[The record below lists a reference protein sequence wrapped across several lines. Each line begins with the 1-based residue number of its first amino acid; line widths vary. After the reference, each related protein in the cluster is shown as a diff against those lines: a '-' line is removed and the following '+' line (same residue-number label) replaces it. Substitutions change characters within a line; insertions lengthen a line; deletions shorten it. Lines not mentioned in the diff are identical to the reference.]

1 MADTTMRLRIYG
13 VRGSHPPTKASNTKY
28 GVNTT
33 CLRIDLGDHLI
44 IFDAG
49 TGIINLGHDLMVEL
63 KDAGNHSP
71 NLWKLN
77 VLFTHFHIDH
87 LMGFSY
93 FVMNYLPKTEF
104 HFLYPRMI
112 NYDLKDVL
120 EELMNPALFPVT
132 LSELPS
138 TRHYYEIGE
147 GKVIYF
153 FEDGF
158 KIYHVSEAEDVTG
171 WQGRIS
177 CRRFYTH
184 PKSGSYTYKIESS
197 AGKSIV
203 FATDVE
209 GFVGSDQRLLKFAQ
223 GADILIHDAQ
233 YTLQE
238 YEIFQGFGHSTYEM
252 ACKVAKEANVKK
264 LLLFHHDPKHDDKVL
279 KEIEDNAQKLFS
291 ETYMANEDMD
301 FKL

>member
-13 VRGSHPPTKASNTKY
+13 VRGSHPPTRASNTKY

-33 CLRIDLGDHLI
+33 CLRIDLGNHLI

-49 TGIINLGHDLMVEL
+49 TGIINLGQDLMVEL
-63 KDAGNHSP
+63 KDTGNSQ

-77 VLFTHFHIDH
+77 VFFTHFHIDH

-93 FVMNYLPKTEF
+93 FVMNYLSKTEF

-112 NYDLKDVL
+112 NYDLEDVL

-138 TRHYYEIGE
+138 RRHYHEIGE
-147 GKVIYF
+147 GNVIYF
-153 FEDGF
+153 FKDGF
-158 KIYHVSEAEDVTG
+158 KIYHVSEDDNVTD
-171 WQGRIS
+171 WQGKIS

-184 PKSGSYTYKIESS
+184 PKSGSYMYKIESS
-197 AGKSIV
+197 TGKSIV

-209 GFVGSDQRLLKFAQ
+209 GFVGSDQRLLKFAE

-252 ACKVAKEANVKK
+252 ACKLAKQADVKK

-279 KEIEDNAQKLFS
+279 KEIEDSAQKLFPEAYIAS
-291 ETYMANEDMD
+291 ENMD